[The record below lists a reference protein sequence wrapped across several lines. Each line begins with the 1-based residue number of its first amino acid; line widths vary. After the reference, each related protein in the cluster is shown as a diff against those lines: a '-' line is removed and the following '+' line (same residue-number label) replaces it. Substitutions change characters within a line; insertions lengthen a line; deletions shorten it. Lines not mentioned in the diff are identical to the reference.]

1 MTQKQL
7 LLIDGSSYLFRA
19 YHALP
24 PLTGPRGEPTGAV
37 YGVVNMLKKLRL
49 DYPTPHIAVVFD
61 PKGRTSRYDI
71 FPEYKANRGEAP
83 EELVAQIKPLHAVIA
98 AMGLPVLIKPG
109 IEADDVMATLA
120 TQAVAEGYQVVISTG
135 DKDMAQL
142 VSPDITLVNTMSGT
156 TFDEEGVVK
165 KFGVK
170 PTQIRDYLALIGDSS
185 DNIPGVPKV
194 GPKTAVKWLDAYG
207 DIDNLLQHADDIK
220 GKVGENLRSSL
231 DLLTLSQTLVTL
243 DCQVNMPFS
252 VEDCREQPVNT
263 EELYDWFARFGFKQW
278 LHALE
283 SKKTVSHSR
292 TNYSVVTKASE
303 WTSWREQ
310 LESAKVFAFDTETT
324 GLDAHQA
331 RLLGFSI
338 ALQANEAIY
347 VPFEHDAMGDLVPLD
362 KTSVL
367 SDLAKIFQRQDLC
380 VVGQNLKYDL
390 TILHYEGVQV
400 ACQCF
405 DTMLASYCL
414 DSTQQH
420 NMDAMAMHH
429 LGISTTSFTE
439 IAGKGAHQLTFNQI
453 EFEKAWRY
461 AAEDADV
468 TLKLYQHFSKL
479 LNEQAWAKQ
488 IFMSIDMPT
497 MDVVTAMEHQGVL
510 VDEYLLKQQSVAL
523 ADEINDLEQQAF
535 QQSGLQFNM
544 SSPKQL
550 REVLYDSLGL
560 EPPKKT
566 AKGEPSTDEESLQM
580 LSSQHA
586 LPSII
591 LRYRSLS
598 KLKSTYLDKLPEQIN
613 SRTGRIHTS
622 YNQAVTSTGRFSS
635 THPNLQNIPI
645 RTPEGRRIRE
655 AFIAPEGSVIM
666 AADYSQVELRIM
678 AHLSKDKRLVEAFQR
693 GEDVHAATAS
703 EIFSKRVT
711 EVTPEQRR
719 FAKAINF
726 GLIYGMS
733 AFGLARELGI
743 SRQEASLYIDR
754 YFKQYPKV
762 KEFMEVTREQAAKH
776 GYVETLC
783 GRRLLIPEI
792 HSRQPVRRKA
802 AERAAINAPM
812 QGSAADIIK
821 KAMIQVASICNHQ
834 AKMIMQVHDELVFEV
849 VASYQEEFQA
859 QVVTAMEQAE
869 LLDVPLLVEVGVGPH
884 WEAAH

>member
-1 MTQKQL
+1 MTKKQL

-19 YHALP
+19 FHALP
-24 PLTGPRGEPTGAV
+24 PLTGPRGEPTGAI
-37 YGVVNMLKKLRL
+37 YGVINMLKKLRM
-49 DYPTPHIAVVFD
+49 DYPTPHIAVIFD

-71 FPEYKANRGEAP
+71 FPDYKANRGEAP

-98 AMGLPVLIKPG
+98 AMGLPVYIQPG

-120 TQAVAEGYQVVISTG
+120 TQAVKEGYQVVISTG

-156 TFDEEGVVK
+156 SFDQAGVVA

-170 PTQIRDYLALIGDSS
+170 PEQIRDYLALIGDSS

-194 GPKTAVKWLDAYG
+194 GPKTAVKWLEAYG
-207 DIDNLLQHADDIK
+207 DIENLLTHADAIK
-220 GKVGENLRSSL
+220 GKVGENLRQSL
-231 DLLTLSQTLVTL
+231 EVLKLSQELVTL
-243 DCQVNMPFS
+243 DCNVDMPFS
-252 VEDCREQPVNT
+252 VQDCHEQAINPQ
-263 EELYDWFARFGFKQW
+263 ELYDWFQRFGFKQW

-283 SKKTVSHSR
+283 PKKEETKSEL
-292 TNYSVVTKASE
+292 NYQVVTEEKDWAQ
-303 WTSWREQ
+303 WLQRLQ
-310 LESAKVFAFDTETT
+310 QAKVIAFDTETT

-331 RLLGFSI
+331 RLLGFSL
-338 ALQANEAIY
+338 ALEPNEAIY
-347 VPFEHDAMGDLVPLD
+347 VPFEHDDMGGLTPLNKAQVLGDLATV
-362 KTSVL
+362 
-367 SDLAKIFQRQDLC
+367 FQRQELC
-380 VVGQNLKYDL
+380 LVGQNLKYDL
-390 TILHYEGVQV
+390 TILYHEGIEVG
-400 ACQCF
+400 CSFF

-420 NMDAMAMHH
+420 NMDAMAMQH
-429 LGISTTSFTE
+429 LGLSTISFTD
-439 IAGKGAHQLTFNQI
+439 IAGKGVNQLTFNQV
-453 EFEKAWRY
+453 EFDKAWRY
-461 AAEDADV
+461 AAEDADI
-468 TLKLYQHFSKL
+468 TLKLYHHFSNL
-479 LNEQAWAKQ
+479 LKDQPEALQVLTT
-488 IFMSIDMPT
+488 IDTPT
-497 MDVVTAMEHQGVL
+497 MRVVTAMEANGVL
-510 VDEYLLKQQSVAL
+510 VDESLLHQQSEL
-523 ADEINDLEQQAF
+523 LTQEITSLEQEAF
-535 QQSGLQFNM
+535 AQSGLQFNM

-550 REVLYDSLGL
+550 REVLYDQLQL
-560 EPPKKT
+560 DPPKKT
-566 AKGEPSTDEESLQM
+566 AKGEPSTDEESLQT
-580 LSSQHA
+580 LAKKHP
-586 LPSII
+586 LPKII

-613 SRTGRIHTS
+613 PKTGRIHTS

-635 THPNLQNIPI
+635 TNPNLQNIPI
-645 RTPEGRRIRE
+645 RTAEGRRIRE
-655 AFIAPEGSVIM
+655 AFIASPGSVIM

-678 AHLSKDKRLVEAFQR
+678 AHLSEDKRLVEAFTH
-693 GEDVHAATAS
+693 GEDIHAATAS
-703 EIFSKRVT
+703 EIFAKRVP

-733 AFGLARELGI
+733 AFGLARELAI

-754 YFKQYPKV
+754 YFKQYPRV
-762 KEFMEVTREQAAKH
+762 KAFMESTREEAAKQ
-776 GYVETLC
+776 GYVETIC

-821 KAMIQVASICNHQ
+821 KAMLLVAPHCNEQ

-849 VASYQEEFQA
+849 NSTYQEGFKA
-859 QVVTAMEQAE
+859 KLVSAMQEAE
-869 LLDVPLLVEVGVGPH
+869 VLKVPLLVDVGVGPH